1 MVRVKS
7 NLQAILDERG
17 ISVLKLSK
25 EIDYR
30 YESVRQLYNDENKVY
45 PRELLSKICTYLNVT
60 PGEIIITITE
70 EEQSD

>member
-1 MVRVKS
+1 MAKIKS

-30 YESVRQLYNDENKVY
+30 YESVRKMYNDDAKHF
-45 PRELLSKICTYLNVT
+45 PKDLLLKLCTYLNVS
-60 PGEIIITITE
+60 PGELIIIE
-70 EEQSD
+70 KDNPSK